1 MADEEKQDKQEKKA
15 GKGKLILIVAG
26 IVVILLSVGIAAYL
40 LGTNNSETSANGEG
54 EESVQEQSSASIG
67 PMVDINDF
75 IINILDKNETRYL
88 KAAITI
94 ELDSEETAAEVNQRM
109 AQIRDAMLLLIGNKT
124 FSELSD
130 LQGKLQLRA
139 EIIARL
145 NKILTT
151 GKVKGI
157 YFTEFVVQ

>member
-1 MADEEKQDKQEKKA
+1 MADEEKKDSSG
-15 GKGKLILIVAG
+15 GKMKLILLALG
-26 IVVILLSVGIAAYL
+26 VVVLLIAVGVAAYL
-40 LGTNNSETSANGEG
+40 VGNKSAGRVEVGATDSLAQNRENTT
-54 EESVQEQSSASIG
+54 IG
-67 PMVDINDF
+67 PMVNINDF

-94 ELDSEETAAEVNQRM
+94 ELHNPETAVEVTERM
-109 AQIRDAMLLLIGNKT
+109 AQIRDAILLLIGNKT
-124 FSELSD
+124 FAELSD

-145 NKILTT
+145 NKILTK
-151 GKVKGI
+151 GKIKGI